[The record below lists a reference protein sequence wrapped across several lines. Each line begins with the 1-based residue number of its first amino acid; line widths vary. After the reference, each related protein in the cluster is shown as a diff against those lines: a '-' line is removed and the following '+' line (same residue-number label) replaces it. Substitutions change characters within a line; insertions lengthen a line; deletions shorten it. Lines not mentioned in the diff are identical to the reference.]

1 MAISFIKSVR
11 ANILP
16 GGSALH
22 GSTMA
27 SDTLYPEAIEATQAN
42 VQPESIDA
50 GIANAVGNN
59 WNDIQKLWLDRL
71 WTNNPGLVQL
81 LGLCPLLAVSN
92 TLQNAFALG
101 IATLVTLLISNT
113 IISLLK
119 PWLRR
124 ETRIIV
130 YVLVIASAVTLID
143 LTMQA
148 YWPDLHRVLGLF
160 IPLIVTNCAII
171 ARAEV
176 FASRQA
182 VWPSVLDA
190 LACGTGFLLVLCLL
204 GFVRETLAA
213 SGLLLA
219 ILPPGAFITMGL
231 LIAAKNWL
239 DDQHVSIK

>member
-1 MAISFIKSVR
+1 MNNSFTTPAIAHHATASTASMNHATPGSLLKNEVIDGVD
-11 ANILP
+11 ANNS
-16 GGSALH
+16 SAGL
-22 GSTMA
+22 A
-27 SDTLYPEAIEATQAN
+27 DT
-42 VQPESIDA
+42 
-50 GIANAVGNN
+50 VGNS
-59 WNDIQKLWLDRL
+59 WAETKHLWLDRL

-92 TLQNAFALG
+92 TLENAFALG
-101 IATLVTLLISNT
+101 VATLFTLLISNT
-113 IISLLK
+113 IVSLLK

-124 ETRIIV
+124 ETRIII

-143 LTMQA
+143 LLMQA

-182 VWPSVLDA
+182 VWPSIMDG

-213 SGLLLA
+213 RGLLLA
-219 ILPPGAFITMGL
+219 ILPPGAFITLGL
-231 LIAAKNWL
+231 ILAAKNWL
-239 DDQHVSIK
+239 DAQHVSIK